1 MSTTNKLESTNV
13 TINRSITFSK
23 NGTPLYV
30 VEVEGNRCSDAFL
43 PINHIK
49 PKAMFYTDL
58 VNFVKKYNGNAEVP
72 FNYFNRFYLTNLK
85 TGKKYAFIM
94 NDTAH
99 YARDRYYSSI
109 DYIRVYLGKTEEKW
123 DEFAKQLETAIVPF
137 EGIVYHADYT
147 DDFTAVMRDK
157 NSWKRDRHLLFV
169 PYGEIEF
176 RPHKFHRI
184 LVSNLEGVI
193 IENCIDE

>member
-1 MSTTNKLESTNV
+1 MSDINKLESTSV
-13 TINRSITFSK
+13 IINRSITFSK
-23 NGTPLYV
+23 NNTPLYV
-30 VEVEGNRCSDAFL
+30 IEVEGNRCTDAIL
-43 PINHIK
+43 PIKAIK
-49 PKAMFYTDL
+49 PKAMFYNDIID
-58 VNFVKKYNGNAEVP
+58 FVKKYSNADAP
-72 FNYFNRFYLTNLK
+72 YNYFNRFYLNNLK

-94 NDTAH
+94 NDTAY

-109 DYIRVYLGKTEEKW
+109 DYLRVYLGESEEKW
-123 DEFAKQLETAIVPF
+123 DEFSKQLETATVPF
-137 EGIVYHADYT
+137 EGIVYHGDYT
-147 DDFTAVMRDK
+147 DDFTDIVRDK

-184 LVSNLEGVI
+184 LVGNLEGVI